1 MKRFD
6 VLTIGLQVIDLMIP
20 GMDGHI
26 LDREMTLLDHA
37 ELTLGG
43 DALNQAIVLSQLGA
57 RTALMGAAGVDRL
70 GDVLLQQLSRYPLS
84 VFERRIDVPTAI
96 CVVLIDEAHERHFL
110 FQPGQNLALRYEDLD
125 EAVIRDSAFVSV
137 GGAMALPEL
146 DGEGLLKLFT
156 LAHASGARTALDMR
170 VSEREYD
177 HALLEACF
185 RKTDYFLLSVL
196 SGIAQSAMKFSGD
209 IRLLSHLKAVDEPFE
224 AGQVGSSA
232 MAYKRNPMR
241 SERITSLAR
250 YVIADAMNPAMT
262 AGTQWLERTLDDSA
276 NRRISIPEA
285 FLATD
290 GLLTLYINVVR
301 GLRVYPKVLEKQL
314 REELPFL
321 ATENILMYCVKKGGD
336 RQTLHE
342 AIRRHSVAAGRAI
355 KEEGADND
363 LLERIAADPVFPIT
377 RQEIEEILRAGGFTG
392 MAAEQTADYL
402 RWVRALLKENRTW
415 LAQAGDA
422 AVTV

>member
-43 DALNQAIVLSQLGA
+43 DALNQVIVLSQLGA

-84 VFERRIDVPTAI
+84 VFDRCIDVPTAI

-185 RKTDYFLLSVL
+185 RKTDYFLPSEREAVWLTGETGSPEKMAQALHKMGAANCVIKLGAQGCYVSADGIEAHIPSFPCRCVDTTGAGDTFAGSFLYAKSQGRDTLASAKFACAAGSVAVEHV
-196 SGIAQSAMKFSGD
+196 GANTA
-209 IRLLSHLKAVDEPFE
+209 IRSKDQPGPDERTIKLQTTCLKA
-224 AGQVGSSA
+224 Q
-232 MAYKRNPMR
+232 
-241 SERITSLAR
+241 
-250 YVIADAMNPAMT
+250 
-262 AGTQWLERTLDDSA
+262 
-276 NRRISIPEA
+276 
-285 FLATD
+285 
-290 GLLTLYINVVR
+290 
-301 GLRVYPKVLEKQL
+301 
-314 REELPFL
+314 
-321 ATENILMYCVKKGGD
+321 
-336 RQTLHE
+336 
-342 AIRRHSVAAGRAI
+342 
-355 KEEGADND
+355 
-363 LLERIAADPVFPIT
+363 
-377 RQEIEEILRAGGFTG
+377 AGGFFLYYR
-392 MAAEQTADYL
+392 MDM
-402 RWVRALLKENRTW
+402 NHS
-415 LAQAGDA
+415 
-422 AVTV
+422 TVLGS

>member
-84 VFERRIDVPTAI
+84 VFDRCIDVPTAI

-156 LAHASGARTALDMR
+156 LAHASGARTTLDMR

-185 RKTDYFLLSVL
+185 RKTDYFLPSEREAVWLTGETGSPEKMAQALHKMDAANCVIKLGAQGCYVSADGIEAHIPSFPCRCVDTTGAGDTFAGSFLYAKSQGRDTLASAKFACAAGSVAVEHV
-196 SGIAQSAMKFSGD
+196 GANTA
-209 IRLLSHLKAVDEPFE
+209 IRSKDQPGPDERTIKLQTTCLKA
-224 AGQVGSSA
+224 Q
-232 MAYKRNPMR
+232 
-241 SERITSLAR
+241 
-250 YVIADAMNPAMT
+250 
-262 AGTQWLERTLDDSA
+262 
-276 NRRISIPEA
+276 
-285 FLATD
+285 
-290 GLLTLYINVVR
+290 
-301 GLRVYPKVLEKQL
+301 
-314 REELPFL
+314 
-321 ATENILMYCVKKGGD
+321 
-336 RQTLHE
+336 
-342 AIRRHSVAAGRAI
+342 
-355 KEEGADND
+355 
-363 LLERIAADPVFPIT
+363 
-377 RQEIEEILRAGGFTG
+377 AGGFFLYYR
-392 MAAEQTADYL
+392 MDM
-402 RWVRALLKENRTW
+402 NHS
-415 LAQAGDA
+415 
-422 AVTV
+422 TVLGS

>member
-57 RTALMGAAGVDRL
+57 RTALMGTAGVDRL

-84 VFERRIDVPTAI
+84 VFDRRIDVPTAI

-185 RKTDYFLLSVL
+185 RKTDYFLPSEREAVWLTGETGSPEKMAQALHKMGAANCVIKL
-196 SGIAQSAMKFSGD
+196 GAQGCYVSADGIEAHIPSFPCRCVDTTGAGDTFVGSFLYAKSQGWDTLASARFACAASSAASCRACRRQHCHPQQGSGPGPDERTIKLQTTC
-209 IRLLSHLKAVDEPFE
+209 LKA
-224 AGQVGSSA
+224 Q
-232 MAYKRNPMR
+232 
-241 SERITSLAR
+241 
-250 YVIADAMNPAMT
+250 
-262 AGTQWLERTLDDSA
+262 
-276 NRRISIPEA
+276 
-285 FLATD
+285 
-290 GLLTLYINVVR
+290 
-301 GLRVYPKVLEKQL
+301 
-314 REELPFL
+314 
-321 ATENILMYCVKKGGD
+321 
-336 RQTLHE
+336 
-342 AIRRHSVAAGRAI
+342 
-355 KEEGADND
+355 
-363 LLERIAADPVFPIT
+363 
-377 RQEIEEILRAGGFTG
+377 AGGFFCI
-392 MAAEQTADYL
+392 
-402 RWVRALLKENRTW
+402 KEWT
-415 LAQAGDA
+415 
-422 AVTV
+422 

>member
-84 VFERRIDVPTAI
+84 VFDRRIDVPTAI
-96 CVVLIDEAHERHFL
+96 CVVLIDEAHERHLL

-185 RKTDYFLLSVL
+185 RETDYFLPSEREAVWLTGETGSPEKMAQALHKMGAANCVIKLGAQGCYVSADGIEAHIPSFPCRCVDTTGAGDTFAGSFLYAKSQGRDTLASAKFACAAGSVAVEHV
-196 SGIAQSAMKFSGD
+196 GANTA
-209 IRLLSHLKAVDEPFE
+209 IRSKDQPGPDERTIKLQTTCLKA
-224 AGQVGSSA
+224 Q
-232 MAYKRNPMR
+232 
-241 SERITSLAR
+241 
-250 YVIADAMNPAMT
+250 
-262 AGTQWLERTLDDSA
+262 
-276 NRRISIPEA
+276 
-285 FLATD
+285 
-290 GLLTLYINVVR
+290 
-301 GLRVYPKVLEKQL
+301 
-314 REELPFL
+314 
-321 ATENILMYCVKKGGD
+321 
-336 RQTLHE
+336 
-342 AIRRHSVAAGRAI
+342 
-355 KEEGADND
+355 
-363 LLERIAADPVFPIT
+363 
-377 RQEIEEILRAGGFTG
+377 AGGFFLYYR
-392 MAAEQTADYL
+392 MDM
-402 RWVRALLKENRTW
+402 NHS
-415 LAQAGDA
+415 
-422 AVTV
+422 TVLGS

>member
-26 LDREMTLLDHA
+26 LAREMTLLDHA

-57 RTALMGAAGVDRL
+57 RTALMGAADVDRL

-84 VFERRIDVPTAI
+84 VFDRRIDVPTAI

-110 FQPGQNLALRYEDLD
+110 FQPGQTLALRYEDLD

-185 RKTDYFLLSVL
+185 RKTDYFL
-196 SGIAQSAMKFSGD
+196 
-209 IRLLSHLKAVDEPFE
+209 P
-224 AGQVGSSA
+224 
-232 MAYKRNPMR
+232 
-241 SERITSLAR
+241 SEREAVWLTGETGSPEKMAQALHKMGAANCVIKLGAQGWDTLASAKFACAAGSVAVEHVGANTAIRSKDQVLAR
-250 YVIADAMNPAMT
+250 MN
-262 AGTQWLERTLDDSA
+262 GQ
-276 NRRISIPEA
+276 
-285 FLATD
+285 
-290 GLLTLYINVVR
+290 
-301 GLRVYPKVLEKQL
+301 
-314 REELPFL
+314 
-321 ATENILMYCVKKGGD
+321 
-336 RQTLHE
+336 
-342 AIRRHSVAAGRAI
+342 
-355 KEEGADND
+355 
-363 LLERIAADPVFPIT
+363 
-377 RQEIEEILRAGGFTG
+377 
-392 MAAEQTADYL
+392 
-402 RWVRALLKENRTW
+402 
-415 LAQAGDA
+415 
-422 AVTV
+422 